1 MANPFYFV
9 AISTGKPGSS
19 AQLAEGVAFLPLED
33 CLDTLIPT
41 AADLAGDPAVIA
53 RAESVRPAVAA
64 ASDEIEDK
72 RRLPSHLLD
81 TLHDQKLFRL
91 LLPRTNQGIE
101 TDPVTF
107 FHVIETIAR
116 GDASTAWCLSQA
128 GGCAMTAAYL
138 DLPVAQEIFGG
149 SNAVL
154 AWGPGPK
161 AKAIECEVD
170 GVKGYRVTG
179 TWAFAS
185 GGRHATWL
193 GAHAPI
199 FTADGAPR
207 KMSNGYPVE
216 RVMLVPAAEVQWTD
230 IWDVVGLR
238 GTASD
243 QFALSDHFVRRDH
256 SFVRTFADPSY
267 GRREP
272 GPLYRMSAMTCYET
286 GFAGVA
292 LGIARGA
299 LDDFVETART
309 KIPRGAK
316 SPIRDSTVV
325 QMGLAQA
332 DIGIRSARA
341 WLLQSL
347 AAIWKRVQAGA
358 ELSIEDRITI
368 RGASTHAIHSAREA
382 VDYAYNAAGATAI
395 FHSHPLERRF
405 RDIHTV
411 TQQLQGRLNHFE
423 TVGAFMMGADAD
435 LTWV

>member
-1 MANPFYFV
+1 M
-9 AISTGKPGSS
+9 
-19 AQLAEGVAFLPLED
+19 
-33 CLDTLIPT
+33 DTLIPT
-41 AADLAGDPAVIA
+41 SADLAGDPSVIA
-53 RAESVRPAVAA
+53 RAEAVRPAVAA
-64 ASDEIEDK
+64 ASPEIEDK
-72 RRLPSHLLD
+72 RRLPPDLLD
-81 TLHDQKLFRL
+81 RLHEQKLFRL
-91 LLPRTNQGIE
+91 LMPRTNGGIE
-101 TDPVTF
+101 TDPITF

-116 GDASTAWCLSQA
+116 ADASTAWCVSQA

-138 DLPVAQEIFGG
+138 HLPVAQEIFG
-149 SNAVL
+149 NDPRAVL
-154 AWGPGPK
+154 AWGPGPRV
-161 AKAIECEVD
+161 KAIECD
-170 GVKGYRVTG
+170 GGYKVTG
-179 TWAFAS
+179 VWAFAS

-193 GAHAPI
+193 GAHCPI
-199 FTADGAPR
+199 YTADGER
-207 KMSNGYPVE
+207 KLDADGRPVE
-216 RVMLVPAAEVQWTD
+216 RTLLVRAEDVQWTD
-230 IWDVVGLR
+230 IWDTVGLR

-243 QFALSDHFVRRDH
+243 QFALTDHFVRHDH
-256 SFVRTFADPSY
+256 SFSRDFAHPARE
-267 GRREP
+267 RREP

-299 LDDFVETART
+299 LDDFVDTART
-309 KIPRGAK
+309 KIPRGAR

-332 DIGIRSARA
+332 DIRVRSARA

-347 AAIWKRVQAGA
+347 ADIWTRVSAGA
-358 ELSIEDRITI
+358 DLSVADRIAI

-395 FHSHPLERRF
+395 FHGHPLERRF

-423 TVGAFMMGADAD
+423 TVGAWMMGADTD